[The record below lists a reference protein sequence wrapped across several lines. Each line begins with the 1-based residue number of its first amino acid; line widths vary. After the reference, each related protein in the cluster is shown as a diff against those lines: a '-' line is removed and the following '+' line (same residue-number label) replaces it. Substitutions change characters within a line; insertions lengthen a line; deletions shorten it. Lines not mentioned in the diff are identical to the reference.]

1 MKADYLAR
9 FWYPC
14 QTAEKDSRSRAVIW
28 SLLISGLG
36 MWYCNQLMTSTNDEV
51 SFWHVLTMSTFWE
64 WLQNNSR
71 FLRIMLT
78 KAWLQRLLHSDKTLE
93 ISLKVTQNRIED
105 WAALLC
111 SHLCSVYC
119 YLCIWNCSFFFS
131 GCQRL
136 EMIVRG
142 EPCTVHFISSRLN
155 LDNGPLEA
163 GVGALRNQIVLERK
177 E

>member
-1 MKADYLAR
+1 MARTSSRLLIRKFVGKAVRFPFSGTPVCIQGTQSHWGWHSFVESHSGSEGKSCASKVAVLGLWTCTYKQNKKPPHEDYLAR

-51 SFWHVLTMSTFWE
+51 SFWHVLTMTTFWE

-78 KAWLQRLLHSDKTLE
+78 KKRDFRGSFTVIRHEKFDSRLLRTE
-93 ISLKVTQNRIED
+93 
-105 WAALLC
+105 
-111 SHLCSVYC
+111 
-119 YLCIWNCSFFFS
+119 
-131 GCQRL
+131 
-136 EMIVRG
+136 
-142 EPCTVHFISSRLN
+142 
-155 LDNGPLEA
+155 
-163 GVGALRNQIVLERK
+163 
-177 E
+177 